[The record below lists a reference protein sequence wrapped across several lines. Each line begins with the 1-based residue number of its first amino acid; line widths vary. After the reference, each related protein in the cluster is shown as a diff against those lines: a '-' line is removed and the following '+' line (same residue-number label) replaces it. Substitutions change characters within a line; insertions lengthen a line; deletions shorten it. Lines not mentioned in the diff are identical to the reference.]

1 MDEQQQ
7 EQQRVTEVIEKI
19 DEQKQHTED
28 LYHKAHQETSQV
40 ERNYS
45 QNAKVNLIEA
55 DDRIET
61 HAEIQQQKGLVAR
74 AVENEAIL
82 KRQIDELSDLQKSP
96 YFGRIDIKDADEPDI
111 ESLYIGISSF
121 ADRDG

>member
-1 MDEQQQ
+1 VADLDEQQQ

-55 DDRIET
+55 DDAHRNPT
-61 HAEIQQQKGLVAR
+61 LKSNSKKGW
-74 AVENEAIL
+74 
-82 KRQIDELSDLQKSP
+82 
-96 YFGRIDIKDADEPDI
+96 
-111 ESLYIGISSF
+111 
-121 ADRDG
+121 

>member
-82 KRQIDELSDLQKSP
+82 KTP
-96 YFGRIDIKDADEPDI
+96 N
-111 ESLYIGISSF
+111 
-121 ADRDG
+121 

>member
-1 MDEQQQ
+1 MADLDEQQQ

-45 QNAKVNLIEA
+45 
-55 DDRIET
+55 
-61 HAEIQQQKGLVAR
+61 
-74 AVENEAIL
+74 
-82 KRQIDELSDLQKSP
+82 
-96 YFGRIDIKDADEPDI
+96 
-111 ESLYIGISSF
+111 
-121 ADRDG
+121 